1 MIAIREAVRHGAIW
15 TLVGF
20 TSLIGAGLA
29 TAGGVIW
36 LSERMALPAALA
48 IAAAIWILLPLI
60 FAISIQR
67 QDHASGHGNGQSKAP
82 QPPRPHYGTLLL
94 AASAGLAMA
103 QGKTED
109 AAKLFRE
116 MDPE

>member
-1 MIAIREAVRHGAIW
+1 MFAIRETVRNGAAW
-15 TLVGF
+15 ALVGL
-20 TSLIGAGLA
+20 TSFVGAGLA

-36 LSERMALPAALA
+36 LNEQMPLPAALA
-48 IAAAIWILLPLI
+48 IAAAIWVLLPLL
-60 FAISIQR
+60 FALYVQR
-67 QDHASGHGNGQSKAP
+67 DDHASSHGTVQDKAP
-82 QPPRPHYGTLLL
+82 QSPRPHYGTLLL

-103 QGKTED
+103 RGKTED